1 MQHRSHGSKAVSGH
15 GTKARILPIDLEP
28 FDSETQVKIAAVQR
42 SLFTTYFK
50 MESSKYNVSQK
61 VADVLTSYL
70 IIYYPMMKTLGINEL
85 VVRRQETA
93 AVDGSTS
100 VAEQLVWSS
109 HLATYKR
116 TKQSQEQEQPAQGT
130 NQPEARSSTIE
141 AVSLTI

>member
-1 MQHRSHGSKAVSGH
+1 
-15 GTKARILPIDLEP
+15 
-28 FDSETQVKIAAVQR
+28 VKIAAVQR

-70 IIYYPMMKTLGINEL
+70 IIYYPMMKTLGVNEL